1 MTVLSGAMIPIGA
14 ALEASGGSTL
24 IANALV
30 DWTEGLPAVAVLA
43 ILMMITMTLSYVLN
57 NVATALVAAP
67 IAIAERLQVN
77 LAPF

>member
-1 MTVLSGAMIPIGA
+1 MIPIGA

-43 ILMMITMTLSYVLN
+43 ILMMITMTLSDVLN